1 MLESFS
7 MQKLSAGKHVTI
19 YVASIVLFVL
29 PPVLLTG
36 VLMALDGM
44 YGMKPSQGVAVLT
57 MAVYLL
63 SALQFVVV
71 QIAYYFW
78 LLIRMWGP
86 LQDGVTPVTVGRAIG
101 FSFIPVFR
109 VYWWFVSWG
118 SYPGEYNAFVMRRRL
133 DLPPLKSSI
142 FMVFPILITA
152 ADFLVFPLLLV
163 PFGMIAAIL
172 AVCRANNALAE
183 AAGRDP

>member
-1 MLESFS
+1 MR
-7 MQKLSAGKHVTI
+7 KLSAGRHVTI
-19 YVASIVLFVL
+19 YVASLLLFVL
-29 PPVLLTG
+29 LPVVWTG
-36 VLMALDGM
+36 ILMALDGM

-57 MAVYLL
+57 MAMYILC
-63 SALQFVVV
+63 AAQFVVV

-78 LLIRMWGP
+78 LLVRMWGP
-86 LQDGVTPVTVGRAIG
+86 LQDGVTPVTVGKAVG

-118 SYPGEYNAFVMRRRL
+118 SYPNEYNAFVLRRGL
-133 DLPPLKSSI
+133 TVPPLKSSI
-142 FMVFPILITA
+142 FMIFPILIMA
-152 ADFLVFPLLLV
+152 ADFLVFPLLFV

-183 AAGRDP
+183 GAGVS